1 MGVLEFEEQ
10 AAAGYEYPR
19 VLDEMRAA
27 GYDGTELGDWGFMP
41 TDPDLLRIVLTERS
55 LSLVG
60 AFVPVRLADDS
71 ARAAGERAAIRTAML
86 LKDAG
91 FPRAFVVLADDI
103 AASPERTAIAGRV
116 GADHQLSEDGRAT
129 FASNAEGDRARGAR
143 GDRSAHGISSS
154 LRLMHRN
161 TGGDL
166 GPDAPH
172 GSRRSWPLS

>member
-1 MGVLEFEEQ
+1 MPKLKIANAPCSWGVLEFEEQ

-41 TDPDLLRIVLTERS
+41 TDPDQLRIVLTERS

-103 AASPERTAIAGRV
+103 AASPERTAMAGRV
-116 GADHQLSEDGRAT
+116 GADHRLSENGRAT
-129 FASNAEGDRARGAR
+129 FASNAE
-143 GDRSAHGISSS
+143 
-154 LRLMHRN
+154 
-161 TGGDL
+161 
-166 GPDAPH
+166 
-172 GSRRSWPLS
+172 